1 MAGLFGERERDGESR
16 APAQAGS
23 GLCCLATT
31 HTPVAGQ
38 PEEGAGEQRALAV
51 VGALTSGISAAATG
65 RHGVSRGGSPPTLVG
80 VKFGRPARLHRVWWG
95 LAQCTQPL
103 TSVPATTIG

>member
-1 MAGLFGERERDGESR
+1 MARLFGERERDGESR
-16 APAQAGS
+16 PPQAGS
-23 GLCCLATT
+23 GLRCLATT

-38 PEEGAGEQRALAV
+38 PEEGASEQRALAV
-51 VGALTSGISAAATG
+51 IGALTSGISAAATG

-80 VKFGRPARLHRVWWG
+80 VKFGRPARLRVWWG